1 LNSQKGIKIGDKVV
15 SKENILKAQA
25 RLSVFTEFVPE
36 KYPNDPPLENVNPE
50 YAILTSAKAPLKLLF
65 DGVLNL
71 FCTSKS
77 DKFEETKNYIQKNG
91 RAPDGYKGGR
101 TLQNDGR
108 LGSQVLPKFDKKG
121 QPITYRE
128 WDVDP
133 KPTTPGVCR
142 NKDRLV
148 SGSDGTFWK
157 TKDHYK
163 TFKKMK

>member
-1 LNSQKGIKIGDKVV
+1 M
-15 SKENILKAQA
+15 
-25 RLSVFTEFVPE
+25 
-36 KYPNDPPLENVNPE
+36 
-50 YAILTSAKAPLKLLF
+50 LF

-101 TLQNDGR
+101 TFQNEGR

-133 KPTTPGVCR
+133 KPTTPGVSR

-148 SGSDGTFWK
+148 SGSLEYFGRQK
-157 TKDHYK
+157 IITKHLRK
-163 TFKKMK
+163 